1 MLNKIL
7 LLLFLIIYSCN
18 SVGPNYNRYQT
29 HSQEVIYRGKTIHKE
44 DLRVKKTMSK
54 TRRKC
59 KPKKYYIKNKKL
71 KTYIK

>member
-1 MLNKIL
+1 MLNKYIFLLVIL
-7 LLLFLIIYSCN
+7 YSCN
-18 SVGPNYNRYQT
+18 SIGPNYNRYQT
-29 HSQEVIYRGKTIHKE
+29 HSQEVIHREKTIHKE

-54 TRRKC
+54 TRMKC